1 MKIALCTPC
10 CDPSIII
17 LFSKGFGSNFQQLQ
31 GAIRNER
38 MNKAERNA
46 IIALPFIILFAFAI
60 AWAGSQSGYAAF
72 GIPLFAL
79 GVALAFVIQWIA
91 FVPAF
96 IMQTE
101 KFYDLVGSITFLSA
115 IWIGVLLSP
124 VVDARSWLLLA
135 IVSIWAVRLGAFL
148 FKRVRVAGEDRRF
161 RDIKPSFLR
170 FLLAWTLQ
178 GLWVSITL
186 AAALAAITSM
196 TKRDLGVYALVGFLV
211 WSLGFAIEVIAD
223 RQKSRFRADPRNAS
237 KFINVGIWSW
247 SRHPNYFGEIVL
259 WLGVAIIALPAL
271 NGWQLLTLISPIF
284 VIILLTQVSGIPLLE
299 ARADEMWGG
308 QAEYEN
314 YKASTSLLVPRPPS
328 VVK

>member
-299 ARADEMWGG
+299 AQADEMWGG